1 MGDMDRVEVGMVV
14 LRGEMRRLL
23 GADTEAEGVLLSKEC
38 LGKWLIGNRYG
49 GFGSA
54 PQADAGPAP
63 TSRYGGGAPAAA
75 PTSRYGGGAP
85 DAGQSR
91 YGGAPAEQT
100 SRYGGGA
107 PGPAGGQGGYG
118 APAGGRYGGA
128 AAVNGAEQDRAGA
141 SEWETGRG
149 NVGGSSQSALY
160 ADTDN
165 AQGEPQGYG
174 AYEDRVLTAEE
185 QEEED
190 IQATKNEIKFIKQ
203 SDVSSTRNA
212 LRIAAQAEETGR
224 ATLERLGAQGERI
237 HNTERNLDL
246 ASNQNRLAA
255 EKAREI
261 KTLNRSMFAVVGT
274 LLTLQ

>member
-1 MGDMDRVEVGMVV
+1 
-14 LRGEMRRLL
+14 MRPPL
-23 GADTEAEGVLLSKEC
+23 GADMAVEGMLLSTC
-38 LGKWLIGNRYG
+38 SNDTSLIGYRYG
-49 GFGSA
+49 GFGGA
-54 PQADAGPAP
+54 PQADAGSAP
-63 TSRYGGGAPAAA
+63 TSRYGGGAPTAATTSRYGGGPADAA
-75 PTSRYGGGAP
+75 PSSRYGGGAP
-85 DAGQSR
+85 DAEQSR

-107 PGPAGGQGGYG
+107 PGPAGGQSGYG
-118 APAGGRYGGA
+118 APTGGRYGGA
-128 AAVNGAEQDRAGA
+128 PAAYGAEQDRAGA

-149 NVGGSSQSALY
+149 DVCASKQLTLHLN
-160 ADTDN
+160 TDK
-165 AQGEPQGYG
+165 AQGKPQGYG

-261 KTLNRSMFAVVGT
+261 KTLNRSMFAVVSI
-274 LLTLQ
+274 LLILKRT